1 MILIDLMKQVSAV
14 AKDRSR
20 RFPPMKKGFYAMT
33 VGGIVTGIIFSVV
46 ILCVCIWIFTEFCK
60 PTLGAV
66 VAIILV
72 VVLWAGLFW
81 YYNNTASGAR
91 AIKDQQSEFN
101 NGIERHIVV
110 KDYSGGII
118 AEYEGKMDIE
128 TDNETYVLF
137 DDEEGK
143 RHIIYNTTGFILIN
157 EI

>member
-1 MILIDLMKQVSAV
+1 
-14 AKDRSR
+14 
-20 RFPPMKKGFYAMT
+20 MT
-33 VGGIVTGIIFSVV
+33 VGGIIFCV
-46 ILCVCIWIFTEFCK
+46 ICTIFVIFLGVMIGSNTNPLVGFLVC
-60 PTLGAV
+60 A
-66 VAIILV
+66 ILV
-72 VVLWAGLFW
+72 AGIWGGSHW

-143 RHIIYNTTGFILIN
+143 RHIIYNTTGFILID

>member
-1 MILIDLMKQVSAV
+1 
-14 AKDRSR
+14 
-20 RFPPMKKGFYAMT
+20 MT
-33 VGGIVTGIIFSVV
+33 VGGIIFCVICTILV
-46 ILCVCIWIFTEFCK
+46 ILLSVMIGGNTNPFIGFLVF
-60 PTLGAV
+60 V
-66 VAIILV
+66 ILV
-72 VVLWAGLFW
+72 VSIWGGSYW

-91 AIKDQQSEFN
+91 AVKDQQSEFN

-118 AEYEGKMDIE
+118 VEYKGKMDIE

-143 RHIIYNTTGFILIN
+143 RHIIYNTTGFILID

>member
-1 MILIDLMKQVSAV
+1 
-14 AKDRSR
+14 
-20 RFPPMKKGFYAMT
+20 MT
-33 VGGIVTGIIFSVV
+33 VGGIVFCLICSFFVIFLGVMIGSSTKPLVGILIAG
-46 ILCVCIWIFTEFCK
+46 ILMAGIW
-60 PTLGAV
+60 G
-66 VAIILV
+66 
-72 VVLWAGLFW
+72 GSYW

-91 AIKDQQSEFN
+91 AFKDQQSEFN

-143 RHIIYNTTGFILIN
+143 RHIIYNTTGFILID

>member
-1 MILIDLMKQVSAV
+1 
-14 AKDRSR
+14 
-20 RFPPMKKGFYAMT
+20 MT
-33 VGGIVTGIIFSVV
+33 VGGIIFCVICSIFVILLGVLIGSNTKPIVGILVCGILATGI
-46 ILCVCIWIFTEFCK
+46 WG
-60 PTLGAV
+60 GAH
-66 VAIILV
+66 
-72 VVLWAGLFW
+72 W

-91 AIKDQQSEFN
+91 AIKDQQSNFN

-110 KDYSGGII
+110 KDYSGGVI

-143 RHIIYNTTGFILIN
+143 RHIIYNTTGFILID

>member
-1 MILIDLMKQVSAV
+1 
-14 AKDRSR
+14 
-20 RFPPMKKGFYAMT
+20 MT
-33 VGGIVTGIIFSVV
+33 VGGIIFCVICSIFVIFLGVMIGSSTKPLVGILI
-46 ILCVCIWIFTEFCK
+46 
-60 PTLGAV
+60 A
-66 VAIILV
+66 AILV
-72 VVLWAGLFW
+72 AGIWGGSSW

-91 AIKDQQSEFN
+91 AIKDQQSNFN

-128 TDNETYVLF
+128 TDNENYVLF

-143 RHIIYNTTGFILIN
+143 RHIIYNTTGFILID

>member
-1 MILIDLMKQVSAV
+1 
-14 AKDRSR
+14 
-20 RFPPMKKGFYAMT
+20 MT
-33 VGGIVTGIIFSVV
+33 IGGIVFGIIISLLLLIGTILFLGHRSPVATV
-46 ILCVCIWIFTEFCK
+46 I
-60 PTLGAV
+60 
-66 VAIILV
+66 VAI
-72 VVLWAGLFW
+72 VLIVALWVGLFW

-91 AIKDQQSEFN
+91 AIKDQQSNFN

-143 RHIIYNTTGFILIN
+143 RHIIYNTTGFILID

>member
-1 MILIDLMKQVSAV
+1 
-14 AKDRSR
+14 
-20 RFPPMKKGFYAMT
+20 MT
-33 VGGIVTGIIFSVV
+33 VGGIIFCV
-46 ILCVCIWIFTEFCK
+46 ICTIFVIFLGVMIGSNTK
-60 PTLGAV
+60 PLVGFLV
-66 VAIILV
+66 FVILV
-72 VVLWAGLFW
+72 VGIWGGSHW

-118 AEYEGKMDIE
+118 AEYKGKMDIE

-143 RHIIYNTTGFILIN
+143 RHIIYNTTGFILID

>member
-1 MILIDLMKQVSAV
+1 
-14 AKDRSR
+14 
-20 RFPPMKKGFYAMT
+20 MT
-33 VGGIVTGIIFSVV
+33 VGGIIFCVICSIFVIFLGVMIGSNTKPLAGILIAG
-46 ILCVCIWIFTEFCK
+46 ILAAGIWG
-60 PTLGAV
+60 GAH
-66 VAIILV
+66 
-72 VVLWAGLFW
+72 W

-91 AIKDQQSEFN
+91 AIKDQQSNFN

-143 RHIIYNTTGFILIN
+143 RHIIYNTTGFILID

>member
-1 MILIDLMKQVSAV
+1 
-14 AKDRSR
+14 
-20 RFPPMKKGFYAMT
+20 MT
-33 VGGIVTGIIFSVV
+33 VSGIVFCVICSIFAIVFAIVLSDHTCPPVGFIV
-46 ILCVCIWIFTEFCK
+46 AVLLLCLIW
-60 PTLGAV
+60 G
-66 VAIILV
+66 
-72 VVLWAGLFW
+72 GSYW

-118 AEYEGKMDIE
+118 AEYKGKMDIE
-128 TDNETYVLF
+128 TDNSTYVLF

-143 RHIIYNTTGFILIN
+143 RHIIYNTTGFILID

>member
-1 MILIDLMKQVSAV
+1 
-14 AKDRSR
+14 
-20 RFPPMKKGFYAMT
+20 MT
-33 VGGIVTGIIFSVV
+33 VGGIIFCVICSIFAFFLCTTIGSGTNHLVGVLVFVLLLVGI
-46 ILCVCIWIFTEFCK
+46 WGGTY
-60 PTLGAV
+60 
-66 VAIILV
+66 
-72 VVLWAGLFW
+72 W

-91 AIKDQQSEFN
+91 AFKDQQSEFN
-101 NGIERHIVV
+101 NGIDRHIVV

-143 RHIIYNTTGFILIN
+143 RHIIYNTTGFILID

>member
-1 MILIDLMKQVSAV
+1 
-14 AKDRSR
+14 
-20 RFPPMKKGFYAMT
+20 MT
-33 VGGIVTGIIFSVV
+33 VGGIIFCV
-46 ILCVCIWIFTEFCK
+46 ICT
-60 PTLGAV
+60 
-66 VAIILV
+66 ILV
-72 VVLWAGLFW
+72 IFLGVMIGSSTKPLVGILIAGILVAGIWGGSHW

-91 AIKDQQSEFN
+91 AIKDQQSNFN

-128 TDNETYVLF
+128 TDNESYVLF

-143 RHIIYNTTGFILIN
+143 RHIIYNTTGFILID

>member
-1 MILIDLMKQVSAV
+1 
-14 AKDRSR
+14 
-20 RFPPMKKGFYAMT
+20 MT
-33 VGGIVTGIIFSVV
+33 VGGIIFCVICSIFVIFLGVMIGSNTKPLVGFLVFV
-46 ILCVCIWIFTEFCK
+46 ILMVGIW
-60 PTLGAV
+60 G
-66 VAIILV
+66 
-72 VVLWAGLFW
+72 GSHW

-118 AEYEGKMDIE
+118 AEYKGKMDIE

-143 RHIIYNTTGFILIN
+143 RHIIYNTTGFILID

>member
-1 MILIDLMKQVSAV
+1 
-14 AKDRSR
+14 
-20 RFPPMKKGFYAMT
+20 MT
-33 VGGIVTGIIFSVV
+33 VGGIIFCVICSILAIFLGVMIGSNTNPLVGFLVFV
-46 ILCVCIWIFTEFCK
+46 ILIVGIWG
-60 PTLGAV
+60 GAH
-66 VAIILV
+66 
-72 VVLWAGLFW
+72 W

-91 AIKDQQSEFN
+91 AIKDQQSNFN

-110 KDYSGGII
+110 KDYSGGVI

-143 RHIIYNTTGFILIN
+143 RHIIYNTTGFILID

>member
-1 MILIDLMKQVSAV
+1 
-14 AKDRSR
+14 
-20 RFPPMKKGFYAMT
+20 MT
-33 VGGIVTGIIFSVV
+33 VGGIIFCV
-46 ILCVCIWIFTEFCK
+46 ICSIF
-60 PTLGAV
+60 
-66 VAIILV
+66 AIILAIMLGNSTNPAFGFIV
-72 VVLWAGLFW
+72 AILLLCLIWGGSYW

-110 KDYSGGII
+110 KDYSGGVI

-143 RHIIYNTTGFILIN
+143 RHIIYNTTGFILID

>member
-1 MILIDLMKQVSAV
+1 
-14 AKDRSR
+14 
-20 RFPPMKKGFYAMT
+20 MT
-33 VGGIVTGIIFSVV
+33 VGGIIFCVICSIFVIFLGVMIGSSTKPLAGILIAV
-46 ILCVCIWIFTEFCK
+46 ILVAGIW
-60 PTLGAV
+60 G
-66 VAIILV
+66 
-72 VVLWAGLFW
+72 GSSW

-91 AIKDQQSEFN
+91 AIKDQQSNFN

-110 KDYSGGII
+110 KDYSGGVI

-143 RHIIYNTTGFILIN
+143 RHIIYNTTGFILID

>member
-1 MILIDLMKQVSAV
+1 
-14 AKDRSR
+14 
-20 RFPPMKKGFYAMT
+20 MT
-33 VGGIVTGIIFSVV
+33 VGGIIFCVICSIFV
-46 ILCVCIWIFTEFCK
+46 ILLGVMIGSNTKPLAGILIAGILAAGIWG
-60 PTLGAV
+60 GAH
-66 VAIILV
+66 
-72 VVLWAGLFW
+72 W

-91 AIKDQQSEFN
+91 AIKDQQSNFN

-110 KDYSGGII
+110 KDYSGGVI

-143 RHIIYNTTGFILIN
+143 RHIIYNTTGFILID

>member
-1 MILIDLMKQVSAV
+1 
-14 AKDRSR
+14 
-20 RFPPMKKGFYAMT
+20 MT
-33 VGGIVTGIIFSVV
+33 VGGIIFCVICSIFVIFLGVMIGSSTKPLVGILI
-46 ILCVCIWIFTEFCK
+46 
-60 PTLGAV
+60 A
-66 VAIILV
+66 AILV
-72 VVLWAGLFW
+72 AGIWGGSSW

-91 AIKDQQSEFN
+91 AIKDQQSNFN

-143 RHIIYNTTGFILIN
+143 RHIIYNTTGFILID

>member
-1 MILIDLMKQVSAV
+1 
-14 AKDRSR
+14 
-20 RFPPMKKGFYAMT
+20 MT
-33 VGGIVTGIIFSVV
+33 VGGIIFCV
-46 ILCVCIWIFTEFCK
+46 ICTIFVIFLGVMISSNTNPLVGFLVC
-60 PTLGAV
+60 A
-66 VAIILV
+66 ILV
-72 VVLWAGLFW
+72 AGIWGGSHW

-118 AEYEGKMDIE
+118 AEYKGRMDIE

-143 RHIIYNTTGFILIN
+143 RHIIYNTTGFILID

>member
-1 MILIDLMKQVSAV
+1 
-14 AKDRSR
+14 
-20 RFPPMKKGFYAMT
+20 MT
-33 VGGIVTGIIFSVV
+33 VGGIIFCVICSILVAFLGITIGSKTNLLVGFLVFV
-46 ILCVCIWIFTEFCK
+46 ILMVGVW
-60 PTLGAV
+60 G
-66 VAIILV
+66 
-72 VVLWAGLFW
+72 GSYW

-91 AIKDQQSEFN
+91 AVKDQQSNFN

-128 TDNETYVLF
+128 TNNETYVLF

-143 RHIIYNTTGFILIN
+143 RHIIYNTTGFILID

>member
-1 MILIDLMKQVSAV
+1 
-14 AKDRSR
+14 
-20 RFPPMKKGFYAMT
+20 MT
-33 VGGIVTGIIFSVV
+33 VGGIIFCVICSIFVIFLGVMIGSNTNPLVGFLVFV
-46 ILCVCIWIFTEFCK
+46 ILMVDIW
-60 PTLGAV
+60 G
-66 VAIILV
+66 
-72 VVLWAGLFW
+72 GSYW
-81 YYNNTASGAR
+81 YCNNTASGAR
-91 AIKDQQSEFN
+91 AIKDQQSNFN

-143 RHIIYNTTGFILIN
+143 RHIIYNTTGFILID

>member
-1 MILIDLMKQVSAV
+1 MTINGIIL
-14 AKDRSR
+14 
-20 RFPPMKKGFYAMT
+20 
-33 VGGIVTGIIFSVV
+33 GIVFSLLFIIGTLLFLGHRSPVAAV
-46 ILCVCIWIFTEFCK
+46 I
-60 PTLGAV
+60 
-66 VAIILV
+66 VAIVLV
-72 VVLWAGLFW
+72 AVLWTGLFW

-91 AIKDQQSEFN
+91 AIKDQQSNFN

-110 KDYSGGII
+110 KDYSGGVI

-143 RHIIYNTTGFILIN
+143 RHIIYNTTGFILID

>member
-1 MILIDLMKQVSAV
+1 
-14 AKDRSR
+14 
-20 RFPPMKKGFYAMT
+20 MT
-33 VGGIVTGIIFSVV
+33 VGGILTGIILSVI
-46 ILCVCIWIFTEFCK
+46 ILFACIWIFTEIYK
-60 PTLGAV
+60 PTLGV
-66 VAIILV
+66 FIAIILIA
-72 VVLWAGLFW
+72 VLWTGLFW
-81 YYNNTASGAR
+81 YYNNTASGVR
-91 AIKDQQSEFN
+91 AVKDQQSEFN

-143 RHIIYNTTGFILIN
+143 RHIIYNTTGFILID

>member
-1 MILIDLMKQVSAV
+1 
-14 AKDRSR
+14 
-20 RFPPMKKGFYAMT
+20 MT
-33 VGGIVTGIIFSVV
+33 VGGIIFCV
-46 ILCVCIWIFTEFCK
+46 ICTIFVIF
-60 PTLGAV
+60 LGV
-66 VAIILV
+66 MIGSNTNPLVGFLVFVILV
-72 VVLWAGLFW
+72 VGIWGGSHW

-143 RHIIYNTTGFILIN
+143 RHIIYNTTGFILID

>member
-1 MILIDLMKQVSAV
+1 
-14 AKDRSR
+14 
-20 RFPPMKKGFYAMT
+20 MT
-33 VGGIVTGIIFSVV
+33 VGGIIFCVICTIFVIFLGVTIGSSTKPLAGILIA
-46 ILCVCIWIFTEFCK
+46 
-60 PTLGAV
+60 G
-66 VAIILV
+66 ILV
-72 VVLWAGLFW
+72 AGIWGGSSW

-143 RHIIYNTTGFILIN
+143 RHIIYNTTGFILID

>member
-1 MILIDLMKQVSAV
+1 
-14 AKDRSR
+14 
-20 RFPPMKKGFYAMT
+20 MT
-33 VGGIVTGIIFSVV
+33 VGGIVVGIIFSVI
-46 ILCVCIWIFTEFCK
+46 ILCFCIWLFTEFCR
-60 PTLGAV
+60 PTLGAF

-72 VVLWAGLFW
+72 AVLWTGLFW

-143 RHIIYNTTGFILIN
+143 RHIIYNTTGFILID